1 MGKEKKSESK
11 KRKPEEEEPAPSQK
25 FAKVA
30 VNTEEE
36 NVSGCLL
43 ACFSDAPPPVE
54 VLHDNDG
61 GVKFEC
67 QRNKKSGSRV
77 LLGESDRLLFEG
89 TDASEHSSS
98 FKYVVAMYD
107 PSNEKIVLVDPGASV
122 SGGNVFALKRRVKGL
137 EQKSTGASTMT
148 REQARDA
155 LVAGFGSKRVKNVHK
170 QRKGV
175 QLQEEGEESMET
187 VEKELRIKK
196 EEADAVRS
204 PGKHAGAGD
213 DEGPNEL
220 APACNLSAEALDKV
234 YEEESLLAEA
244 EWSLLSGAELV
255 QASKEDADSES
266 NQQLPQFVR
275 EVLPLLAG
283 ADKKKRKRM
292 ARHLAYIVALVNFN
306 RLPSKFAKTPDAV
319 STELNIPPPL
329 ALTFLR
335 TFSTFAAGTYTRPQT
350 TRDKLLLYL
359 GVAALLATDYHLFID
374 SLAADLRLHPEKLSN
389 YFKELGA
396 TVAKVKGSVKQEAAA
411 ARTYKVSLK
420 LPLTFPKRSR
430 GGKGR

>member
-137 EQKSTGASTMT
+137 EQKSTGGQLPCLLLRALRLKLLTRHIVVPASTMT

-155 LVAGFGSKRVKNVHK
+155 LVAGTLSAYLRSLRCLVLTQRAMPGFGSKRVKNVHK

-220 APACNLSAEALDKV
+220 APACNLSAEVAPASRPPRVRCGANAVHVDARRWTKCTKKKA
-234 YEEESLLAEA
+234 YSPR
-244 EWSLLSGAELV
+244 LSGASS
-255 QASKEDADSES
+255 Q
-266 NQQLPQFVR
+266 
-275 EVLPLLAG
+275 
-283 ADKKKRKRM
+283 
-292 ARHLAYIVALVNFN
+292 
-306 RLPSKFAKTPDAV
+306 
-319 STELNIPPPL
+319 
-329 ALTFLR
+329 
-335 TFSTFAAGTYTRPQT
+335 
-350 TRDKLLLYL
+350 
-359 GVAALLATDYHLFID
+359 
-374 SLAADLRLHPEKLSN
+374 
-389 YFKELGA
+389 
-396 TVAKVKGSVKQEAAA
+396 
-411 ARTYKVSLK
+411 
-420 LPLTFPKRSR
+420 
-430 GGKGR
+430 